1 MMNNTSIVN
10 DSSVRAYQGVFG
22 LDSADMYFAFRG
34 IDVKAKR
41 IDFVALFSDN
51 TPHAESPI
59 ENIASEHEISRQNRA
74 NGTNNAND
82 GVENF
87 RFSPCAMMDGLDNP
101 HCRTYRGKQIIDFS
115 GCSGYTESLSKSLAV
130 IPPRQ
135 SAAFFMPVC
144 RQSHPSKTGVEN
156 SHTTPARGKLYA
168 ASKLPRVRPVARIEG
183 GLSQRKFRGLYE

>member
-41 IDFVALFSDN
+41 IDSVALFSDN

-87 RFSPCAMMDGLDNP
+87 HFSPCAMMDGLDSP
-101 HCRTYRGKQIIDFS
+101 HCRTYRGDWR
-115 GCSGYTESLSKSLAV
+115 TD
-130 IPPRQ
+130 
-135 SAAFFMPVC
+135 
-144 RQSHPSKTGVEN
+144 H
-156 SHTTPARGKLYA
+156 
-168 ASKLPRVRPVARIEG
+168 
-183 GLSQRKFRGLYE
+183 